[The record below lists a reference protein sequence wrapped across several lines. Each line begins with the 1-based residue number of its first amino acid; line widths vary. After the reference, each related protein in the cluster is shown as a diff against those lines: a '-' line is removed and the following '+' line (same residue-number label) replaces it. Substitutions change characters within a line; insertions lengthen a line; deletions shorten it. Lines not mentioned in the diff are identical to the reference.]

1 MERNF
6 AAVLGVRAQK
16 NGWKLSQGTGR
27 NVRNLAQLRVRK
39 RMLLGSL
46 MADLK
51 DKRVNSLSYI
61 SGMTIPNIERFFD
74 GCRFNQNEMKYS
86 NRIWPIK
93 TSENNPIRTR
103 RKKYRQKQAAGT
115 KRGKTI
121 ESQTTI
127 GFGFVPDW
135 LKTARSV

>member
-103 RKKYRQKQAAGT
+103 RKKIPP
-115 KRGKTI
+115 KTSSRHKARENDR
-121 ESQTTI
+121 ESNH
-127 GFGFVPDW
+127 DW
-135 LKTARSV
+135 LWFRS

>member
-61 SGMTIPNIERFFD
+61 SGMTIPNIERFFH
-74 GCRFNQNEMKYS
+74 GCRLIKMK
-86 NRIWPIK
+86 
-93 TSENNPIRTR
+93 
-103 RKKYRQKQAAGT
+103 
-115 KRGKTI
+115 
-121 ESQTTI
+121 
-127 GFGFVPDW
+127 
-135 LKTARSV
+135 